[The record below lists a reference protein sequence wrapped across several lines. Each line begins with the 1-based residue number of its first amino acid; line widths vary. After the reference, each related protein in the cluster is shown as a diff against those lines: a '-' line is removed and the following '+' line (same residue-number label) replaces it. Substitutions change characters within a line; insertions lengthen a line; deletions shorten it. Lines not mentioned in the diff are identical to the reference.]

1 VAIDRRIIEAI
12 EACRPGSG
20 DLRGADLA
28 DVARLVD
35 ADPEVRGLYDRVQHW
50 DAAVTSAMQEVSV
63 PAGLA
68 ERILA
73 RLNAERAPQ
82 NGALASLVDGA
93 ASAAA
98 SHDASATVVEIAPA
112 TRRSRLSRRQWL
124 AGFATL
130 AAMLLVAALVSS
142 WLPSSADVPME
153 DLAAAWFEEL
163 TENWQDPKRV
173 PSDFAVPSAVLAAP
187 TGWQWITSRAGGG
200 GVAYQLQDARGAT
213 AMLYVMQMGRRDLP
227 SHPPAQPQ
235 STTLGKAVGYWQSGN
250 RVYVLVVAGDERD
263 YRSFIA
269 ATPAPLA

>member
-1 VAIDRRIIEAI
+1 MAIDRRIIEAI

-98 SHDASATVVEIAPA
+98 SHGASAARST
-112 TRRSRLSRRQWL
+112 RSRTAS
-124 AGFATL
+124 AACATTT
-130 AAMLLVAALVSS
+130 
-142 WLPSSADVPME
+142 SA
-153 DLAAAWFEEL
+153 
-163 TENWQDPKRV
+163 
-173 PSDFAVPSAVLAAP
+173 
-187 TGWQWITSRAGGG
+187 
-200 GVAYQLQDARGAT
+200 
-213 AMLYVMQMGRRDLP
+213 
-227 SHPPAQPQ
+227 
-235 STTLGKAVGYWQSGN
+235 
-250 RVYVLVVAGDERD
+250 
-263 YRSFIA
+263 
-269 ATPAPLA
+269 